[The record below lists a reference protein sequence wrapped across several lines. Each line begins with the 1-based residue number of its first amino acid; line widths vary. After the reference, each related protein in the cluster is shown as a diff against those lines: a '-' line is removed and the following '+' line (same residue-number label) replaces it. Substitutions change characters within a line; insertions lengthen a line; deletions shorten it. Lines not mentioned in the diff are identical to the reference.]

1 MDGTLGFTPNP
12 PIKCWN
18 PNLLGIE
25 VFRVDPY
32 SYSGIALSRSPLLI
46 PVYYKF
52 SAHTR
57 YNESAILGYN
67 DGIGVLEVE
76 HLVCPPPSS
85 EFTGLRHQA

>member
-1 MDGTLGFTPNP
+1 MDGTLGFTPTP
-12 PIKCWN
+12 SIKCWN

-25 VFRVDPY
+25 VFRVDLY
-32 SYSGIALSRSPLLI
+32 SYSGHALPRSPLLI

-67 DGIGVLEVE
+67 DGIGVLEVD
-76 HLVCPPPSS
+76 HLVLPPPSS